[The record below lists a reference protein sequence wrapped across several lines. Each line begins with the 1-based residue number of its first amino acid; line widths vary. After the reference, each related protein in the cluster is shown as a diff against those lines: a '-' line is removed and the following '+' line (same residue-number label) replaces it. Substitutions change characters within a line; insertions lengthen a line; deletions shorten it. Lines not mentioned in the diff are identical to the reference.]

1 MYDAEIA
8 ATLLN
13 RWATRSSTTDFAA
26 YLELLREGNLSFTF
40 QSGHVR
46 EVGVEACLEAGI
58 ESGVGA
64 DTEAGSAFNIE
75 SLVFGDG
82 SRTLRVEAPDQT
94 PRWTRWAAVEPLL
107 PAPSET

>member
-13 RWATRSSTTDFAA
+13 RWATRSSTTDFAT
-26 YLELLREGNLSFTF
+26 YLELLREGNLSFTY

-46 EVGVEACLEAGI
+46 EVGIEAGI
-58 ESGVGA
+58 EAGVESG
-64 DTEAGSAFNIE
+64 TEAGSAFNIE

-82 SRTLRVEAPDQT
+82 SRTLRVEAPDKT

>member
-13 RWATRSSTTDFAA
+13 RWATRSSTTDFDA
-26 YLELLREGNLSFTF
+26 YFDLLREGNLSFTF

-46 EVGVEACLEAGI
+46 EAGI
-58 ESGVGA
+58 GE
-64 DTEAGSAFNIE
+64 GSAFTVE

-82 SRTLRVEAPDQT
+82 SRTLRFEAPDRT

-107 PAPSET
+107 PVPSEA

>member
-13 RWATRSSTTDFAA
+13 RWASRPSTPDFDAF
-26 YLELLREGNLSFTF
+26 LDLLREGNLNFTY

-46 EVGVEACLEAGI
+46 EAGLA
-58 ESGVGA
+58 EGRA
-64 DTEAGSAFNIE
+64 LTIE
-75 SLVFGDG
+75 SLVFNDG
-82 SRTLRVEAPDQT
+82 SRTLRVEAPDKHVEAPDRT

-107 PAPSET
+107 PVPSEA

>member
-13 RWATRSSTTDFAA
+13 RWATRSSTTDFAT
-26 YLELLREGNLSFTF
+26 YLELLREGNLSFTY

-46 EVGVEACLEAGI
+46 EVGIEAAIEAGI
-58 ESGVGA
+58 EAGVESG
-64 DTEAGSAFNIE
+64 TEAGSAINIE

-82 SRTLRVEAPDQT
+82 SRTLRVEAPDRT

>member
-13 RWATRSSTTDFAA
+13 RWATRSSTTDFDT
-26 YLELLREGNLSFTF
+26 YLDLLREGNLSFTY

-46 EVGVEACLEAGI
+46 EAGVEE
-58 ESGVGA
+58 
-64 DTEAGSAFNIE
+64 GSAFNIE
-75 SLVFGDG
+75 SLVFDDG
-82 SRTLRVEAPDQT
+82 SRTLRVEDPDRT

-107 PAPSET
+107 PVPSEA

>member
-13 RWATRSSTTDFAA
+13 RWATRSSTADFDV
-26 YLELLREGNLSFTF
+26 YLDLLREGNLSFTY

-46 EVGVEACLEAGI
+46 EAGLE
-58 ESGVGA
+58 E
-64 DTEAGSAFNIE
+64 GSALNIE
-75 SLVFGDG
+75 TLVFDDG
-82 SRTLRVEAPDQT
+82 SRTLRVEAPDRT

-107 PAPSET
+107 PATSEA

>member
-13 RWATRSSTTDFAA
+13 RWATRSSTTDFDT
-26 YLELLREGNLSFTF
+26 YLELLREGNLSFTY

-46 EVGVEACLEAGI
+46 EAGVAE
-58 ESGVGA
+58 
-64 DTEAGSAFNIE
+64 GSAFNIE
-75 SLVFGDG
+75 SLVFDDG
-82 SRTLRVEAPDQT
+82 SRTLRVEAPDRT

-107 PAPSET
+107 PASSEA

>member
-13 RWATRSSTTDFAA
+13 RWASRPSTVDIDA
-26 YLELLREGNLSFTF
+26 YLDLLREGNLSFTY

-46 EVGVEACLEAGI
+46 EAGREAER
-58 ESGVGA
+58 VF
-64 DTEAGSAFNIE
+64 TVE

-82 SRTLRVEAPDQT
+82 SRTLRVEAPDTT
-94 PRWTRWAAVEPLL
+94 PRWTRWAAVEPLQ
-107 PAPSET
+107 PAVSEAA

>member
-13 RWATRSSTTDFAA
+13 RWATRSSTADFDT
-26 YLELLREGNLSFTF
+26 YLDLLREGNLSFTYQF
-40 QSGHVR
+40 GHVR
-46 EVGVEACLEAGI
+46 EAGVPEA
-58 ESGVGA
+58 
-64 DTEAGSAFNIE
+64 SAFNIE

-82 SRTLRVEAPDQT
+82 SRTLRVEAPDRT

-107 PAPSET
+107 PTPSEA

>member
-13 RWATRSSTTDFAA
+13 RLATRSSTTDFDT
-26 YLELLREGNLSFTF
+26 YLELLREGNLSFTY

-46 EVGVEACLEAGI
+46 EAGVEE
-58 ESGVGA
+58 
-64 DTEAGSAFNIE
+64 GSAFHIE
-75 SLVFGDG
+75 SLVFDDG
-82 SRTLRVEAPDQT
+82 SRTLRVEAPDRT

-107 PAPSET
+107 PVSNEA

>member
-13 RWATRSSTTDFAA
+13 RWAARSSTTNFDA
-26 YLELLREGNLSFTF
+26 YLDLLREGNLSFTY
-40 QSGHVR
+40 QCGHVCDA
-46 EVGVEACLEAGI
+46 GVEEASACH
-58 ESGVGA
+58 
-64 DTEAGSAFNIE
+64 IE

-82 SRTLRVEAPDQT
+82 SRTLRVEAPDST

-107 PAPSET
+107 PVPSEA

>member
-13 RWATRSSTTDFAA
+13 RWTARSSTTDFDV
-26 YLELLREGNLSFTF
+26 YLELLREGNLSFTY

-46 EVGVEACLEAGI
+46 DAGI
-58 ESGVGA
+58 E
-64 DTEAGSAFNIE
+64 EAGAFNIE

-82 SRTLRVEAPDQT
+82 SRALRVEAPDQT
-94 PRWTRWAAVEPLL
+94 PRWTRWVAVEPLL
-107 PAPSET
+107 PVTSEA

>member
-13 RWATRSSTTDFAA
+13 RWATRSSTTDFDAF
-26 YLELLREGNLSFTF
+26 LELLREGNLSFTY

-46 EVGVEACLEAGI
+46 ERDMAAGLAAGI
-58 ESGVGA
+58 ET
-64 DTEAGSAFNIE
+64 DIEEGSAFNIE

-82 SRTLRVEAPDQT
+82 SRTLRMEAPDRAL
-94 PRWTRWAAVEPLL
+94 RWTRWAAVEPLL
-107 PAPSET
+107 PAPGEA

>member
-13 RWATRSSTTDFAA
+13 RWATRSSTTDFHA
-26 YLELLREGNLSFTF
+26 YLELLREGNLSFTY
-40 QSGHVR
+40 QSGLVR
-46 EVGVEACLEAGI
+46 EKGIEAGL
-58 ESGVGA
+58 E
-64 DTEAGSAFNIE
+64 EGSAFNIE

-82 SRTLRVEAPDQT
+82 SRTLRVEAPDKT

-107 PAPSET
+107 PASREV